1 MILQA
6 LTEYYRV
13 LADRGVLE
21 APGWSSAKISFAL
34 CLSADGTLEQV
45 ISLQTEQPRGKK
57 LVVAPQLVPSLPA
70 PVKRSSGVSANFLWD
85 NASYLLGMDNK
96 GKPQRSLA
104 CFSAAKE
111 LHETLLQGV
120 DSPAAQALLAFF
132 RTWDPTQGQYHPA
145 LQDQL
150 ESIRAG
156 GNLLFRYDGRF
167 VHQDPAIRQA
177 WETHYHTAGEGPQGV
192 CLVTGEWGPIES
204 IHPSIKNVTGA
215 QSSGA
220 ALVSFNAPA
229 FCSYGKVQNG
239 NAPTSRFAA
248 FAYTAA
254 LNHLLADRD
263 HVYHVGD
270 TSVVCWAKGGQ
281 PDYQILFGSALLGR
295 PAPYSA
301 GDLRGMVQALCA
313 GQTVVFQEQRLD
325 PDMEFYVLGLSP
337 NAARLSVRFFLRN
350 TFGDF
355 LRHVQAHHQ
364 RLEIR
369 RPSYDTWQG
378 DLTPW
383 HLLNETVNQNSRD
396 RSPTP
401 GLAGAVLRSVLTDTP
416 YPATL
421 LHGVTLRIRAEHS
434 ISWRRAAIL
443 KAYYLRCPHSDV
455 PEEVLQVSLNPD
467 ATHVPYLLGRIFSLL
482 ETIQEAA
489 NPGINTTIKDRYF
502 NSAAATPA
510 IIFPTLI
517 ALAQKH
523 LKKLT
528 GDRPGLAIS
537 LNRQLTALLSL
548 LPITTFPAR
557 MSLPEQG
564 AFQLGYYHQTQAR
577 YQKKEEPE
585 HV

>member
-34 CLSADGTLEQV
+34 CLSADGALEQV
-45 ISLQTEQPRGKK
+45 ISLQTQQPRGKK
-57 LVVAPQLVPSLPA
+57 LVLAPQLVPSLPA

-85 NASYLLGMDNK
+85 NASYLLGMDSK

-120 DSPAAQALLAFF
+120 DSPAARALLAFF
-132 RTWDPTQGQYHPA
+132 RTWDPTQGQHHPA

-150 ESIRAG
+150 EDILAG
-156 GNLLFRYDGRF
+156 GNLLFRYEGRF

-177 WETHYHTAGEGPQGV
+177 WETHYHTAGEGPQGI

-204 IHPSIKNVTGA
+204 IHPSIKHVAGA

-295 PAPYSA
+295 PTPYSA

-313 GQTVVFQEQRLD
+313 GQTVVFQAQQLD
-325 PDMEFYVLGLSP
+325 PNMEFYVLGLSP

-355 LRHVQAHHQ
+355 LRHVQAHHR

-369 RPSYDTWQG
+369 RPSYDAWQG

-467 ATHVPYLLGRIFSLL
+467 ATHVPYLLGRIFSIL

>member
-13 LADRGVLE
+13 LADRGVLDT
-21 APGWSSAKISFAL
+21 PGWSSAKISFAL

-45 ISLQTEQPRGKK
+45 ISLQNRAAPGGKK

-85 NASYLLGMDNK
+85 NASYLLGMDSK

-104 CFSAAKE
+104 CFSAAPQRSSTKPCCR
-111 LHETLLQGV
+111 G
-120 DSPAAQALLAFF
+120 
-132 RTWDPTQGQYHPA
+132 RTPRLPGPFWPFSAPGIPRKG
-145 LQDQL
+145 
-150 ESIRAG
+150 SITPPYRTNWEDILAG
-156 GNLLFRYDGRF
+156 GNLLFRYEGRF

-177 WETHYHTAGEGPQGV
+177 WETHYHTAGEGPQGI

-204 IHPSIKNVTGA
+204 IHPSIKHVAGA

-295 PAPYSA
+295 PTPYSA

-313 GQTVVFQEQRLD
+313 GQTVVFQAQQLD
-325 PDMEFYVLGLSP
+325 PNMEFYVLGLSP

-355 LRHVQAHHQ
+355 LRHVQAHHR

-369 RPSYDTWQG
+369 RPSYDAWQG

-517 ALAQKH
+517 ALAQK
-523 LKKLT
+523 
-528 GDRPGLAIS
+528 A
-537 LNRQLTALLSL
+537 
-548 LPITTFPAR
+548 
-557 MSLPEQG
+557 PE
-564 AFQLGYYHQTQAR
+564 
-577 YQKKEEPE
+577 KS
-585 HV
+585 

>member
-132 RTWDPTQGQYHPA
+132 RTWDPTQGQHHPA

-150 ESIRAG
+150 ESILAG

-383 HLLNETVNQNSRD
+383 HLLNETLNQNSRD

>member
-132 RTWDPTQGQYHPA
+132 RTWDPTQGQHHPA

-150 ESIRAG
+150 EDILAG
-156 GNLLFRYDGRF
+156 GNLLFRYEGRF

>member
-150 ESIRAG
+150 ESILAG

-401 GLAGAVLRSVLTDTP
+401 GLAGAILRSVLTDTP

>member
-1 MILQA
+1 M
-6 LTEYYRV
+6 
-13 LADRGVLE
+13 
-21 APGWSSAKISFAL
+21 
-34 CLSADGTLEQV
+34 
-45 ISLQTEQPRGKK
+45 
-57 LVVAPQLVPSLPA
+57 
-70 PVKRSSGVSANFLWD
+70 
-85 NASYLLGMDNK
+85 
-96 GKPQRSLA
+96 
-104 CFSAAKE
+104 
-111 LHETLLQGV
+111 
-120 DSPAAQALLAFF
+120 
-132 RTWDPTQGQYHPA
+132 
-145 LQDQL
+145 
-150 ESIRAG
+150 
-156 GNLLFRYDGRF
+156 
-167 VHQDPAIRQA
+167 
-177 WETHYHTAGEGPQGV
+177 
-192 CLVTGEWGPIES
+192 
-204 IHPSIKNVTGA
+204 
-215 QSSGA
+215 
-220 ALVSFNAPA
+220 
-229 FCSYGKVQNG
+229 QNG

>member
-13 LADRGVLE
+13 LADRGVLDT
-21 APGWSSAKISFAL
+21 PGWSSAKISFAL

-45 ISLQTEQPRGKK
+45 ISLQTQQPRGKK

-85 NASYLLGMDNK
+85 NASYLLGMDSK

-120 DSPAAQALLAFF
+120 DSPAARALLAFF
-132 RTWDPTQGQYHPA
+132 RTLDPTQGQHHPA

-150 ESIRAG
+150 EDILAG
-156 GNLLFRYDGRF
+156 GNLLFRYEGRF

-177 WETHYHTAGEGPQGV
+177 WETHYHTAGEGPQGI

-204 IHPSIKNVTGA
+204 IHPSIKHVAGA

-295 PAPYSA
+295 PTPYSA

-313 GQTVVFQEQRLD
+313 GQTVVFQAQQLD
-325 PDMEFYVLGLSP
+325 PNMEFYVLGLSP

-355 LRHVQAHHQ
+355 LRHVQAHHR

-369 RPSYDTWQG
+369 RPSYDAWQG

>member
-13 LADRGVLE
+13 LADRGVLDT
-21 APGWSSAKISFAL
+21 PGWSSAKISFAL

-45 ISLQTEQPRGKK
+45 ISLQTQQPRGKK

-85 NASYLLGMDNK
+85 NASYLLGMDSK

-120 DSPAAQALLAFF
+120 DSPAARALLAFF
-132 RTWDPTQGQYHPA
+132 RTWDPTQGQHHPA

-150 ESIRAG
+150 EDILAG
-156 GNLLFRYDGRF
+156 GNLLFRYEGRF

-177 WETHYHTAGEGPQGV
+177 WETHYHTAGEGPQGI

-204 IHPSIKNVTGA
+204 IHPSIKHVAGA

-295 PAPYSA
+295 PTPYSA

-313 GQTVVFQEQRLD
+313 GQTVVFQAQQLD
-325 PDMEFYVLGLSP
+325 PNMEFYVLGLSP
-337 NAARLSVRFFLRN
+337 NAARLSVRFSCA
-350 TFGDF
+350 TPS
-355 LRHVQAHHQ
+355 VISYAMY
-364 RLEIR
+364 
-369 RPSYDTWQG
+369 RPT
-378 DLTPW
+378 
-383 HLLNETVNQNSRD
+383 
-396 RSPTP
+396 
-401 GLAGAVLRSVLTDTP
+401 TD
-416 YPATL
+416 
-421 LHGVTLRIRAEHS
+421 G
-434 ISWRRAAIL
+434 W
-443 KAYYLRCPHSDV
+443 K
-455 PEEVLQVSLNPD
+455 
-467 ATHVPYLLGRIFSLL
+467 
-482 ETIQEAA
+482 
-489 NPGINTTIKDRYF
+489 
-502 NSAAATPA
+502 SAAP
-510 IIFPTLI
+510 PTM
-517 ALAQKH
+517 
-523 LKKLT
+523 
-528 GDRPGLAIS
+528 PGRGTS
-537 LNRQLTALLSL
+537 PPGTC
-548 LPITTFPAR
+548 
-557 MSLPEQG
+557 
-564 AFQLGYYHQTQAR
+564 
-577 YQKKEEPE
+577 
-585 HV
+585 